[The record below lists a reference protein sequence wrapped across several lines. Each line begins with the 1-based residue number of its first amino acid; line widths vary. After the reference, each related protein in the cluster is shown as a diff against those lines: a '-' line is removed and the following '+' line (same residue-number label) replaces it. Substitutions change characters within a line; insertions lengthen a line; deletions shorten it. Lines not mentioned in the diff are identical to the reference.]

1 MKLNLIT
8 TCIIGLNYG
17 LNVIYPI
24 LKKNKKIKILGVSS
38 TRKKKLIN
46 NINQFKDWKKMIQF
60 CKPQFVIVATPPK
73 LQNRI
78 LIYLIRN
85 NIPFFAQKPLSDNYL
100 SSKFIFNKIK
110 KKKIISD
117 LDLNFLQLKAIVKF
131 RQILKNKKVF
141 NSKIDVRWFLNSKT
155 LSNKNSWKNDEK
167 KGGGLLYNFG
177 FHLFSILI
185 DYFGDLKLFGVTKK
199 KNFYKLDFQDENNNF
214 INVILSN
221 NKNNS
226 NLFEISLKNF
236 KKNKYSI
243 KNISKNYHDNFR
255 ISKNGKIIFMQK
267 NSKSPEL
274 SRRIASALIL
284 KTFIKNLKNKNKI
297 ISKNILL
304 SMKIHNL
311 IKSIKEK

>member
-1 MKLNLIT
+1 MRPKFIT

-24 LKKNKKIKILGVSS
+24 LKENKKIKILGVSS
-38 TRKKKLIN
+38 LRKKKLIN
-46 NINQFKDWKKMIQF
+46 NLNQFKNWKKMIKD

-73 LQNRI
+73 LQNII
-78 LIYLIRN
+78 LNYLIRN
-85 NIPFFAQKPLSDNYL
+85 NIPFFAQKPLSYNYL

-110 KKKIISD
+110 KKKLISD

-131 RQILKNKKVF
+131 RKIIKIKKIF
-141 NSKIDVRWFLNSKT
+141 NSKIDVRWFLNSRT
-155 LSNKNSWKNDEK
+155 LTNKKSWKNDEK

-185 DYFGDLKLFGVTKK
+185 DYFGDLKLSSVMKK
-199 KNFYKLDFQDENNNF
+199 KNFYKLDFQDENNNS

-221 NKNNS
+221 NQNNR
-226 NLFEISLKNF
+226 NLFEISLKNLVN
-236 KKNKYSI
+236 NKYSI
-243 KNISKNYHDNFR
+243 KNTSKNYHDNFR
-255 ISKNGKIIFMQK
+255 ISKNRNVIFMQK
-267 NSKSPEL
+267 NSKNPQI
-274 SRRIASALIL
+274 SRGISSALIL
-284 KTFIKNLKNKNKI
+284 KNFIKNLKVKNKS

-311 IKSIKEK
+311 IKLINEK

>member
-1 MKLNLIT
+1 M
-8 TCIIGLNYG
+8 
-17 LNVIYPI
+17 
-24 LKKNKKIKILGVSS
+24 
-38 TRKKKLIN
+38 
-46 NINQFKDWKKMIQF
+46 
-60 CKPQFVIVATPPK
+60 
-73 LQNRI
+73 
-78 LIYLIRN
+78 
-85 NIPFFAQKPLSDNYL
+85 
-100 SSKFIFNKIK
+100 
-110 KKKIISD
+110 
-117 LDLNFLQLKAIVKF
+117 KF

-141 NSKIDVRWFLNSKT
+141 NSKIDARWFLNSKT

-185 DYFGDLKLFGVTKK
+185 DYFGDLKLFGLTKK

-226 NLFEISLKNF
+226 NLFEISLKNL

-267 NSKSPEL
+267 NSKSPEI

-311 IKSIKEK
+311 IKSIEEK

>member
-1 MKLNLIT
+1 MKPKFIT

-24 LKKNKKIKILGVSS
+24 LEKYKKIKILGASS
-38 TRKKKLIN
+38 TRKKKSIN
-46 NINQFKDWKKMIQF
+46 NVNQFKDWKKMIQV

-78 LIYLIRN
+78 LIYLLRN
-85 NIPFFAQKPLSDNYL
+85 NIPFFAQKPLSYNYP
-100 SSKFIFNKIK
+100 SAKFIFNKIK
-110 KKKIISD
+110 EKKLISD

-141 NSKIDVRWFLNSKT
+141 NSKIDVKWFLNSRT
-155 LSNKNSWKNDEK
+155 LTNKKSWKNDEK

-185 DYFGDLKLFGVTKK
+185 DYFGDLKLSSVTKK
-199 KNFYKLDFQDENNNF
+199 KNFYKLGFQDGNNNS

-221 NKNNS
+221 NQNNS
-226 NLFEISLKNF
+226 NLFEISLKNL

-243 KNISKNYHDNFR
+243 KNTSKNYHDNFR
-255 ISKNGKIIFMQK
+255 ISRNRKVIFMQK
-267 NSKSPEL
+267 NSKSHQI
-274 SRRIASALIL
+274 SRQIASALIL
-284 KTFIKNLKNKNKI
+284 KNFIKNLKNRNKI
-297 ISKNILL
+297 ISNNILL

-311 IKSIKEK
+311 IKSIKQK